1 MSGAATQPSA
11 PNSSRP
17 SGAGVRGQTARVA
30 PLDHRPAGDGAGAL
44 AAAFKDGIDLL
55 AGQLRA
61 PLAERRESLDYA
73 LGEEPFLLLAT
84 DLRPS
89 AEFPVV
95 LPVVEEKLIE
105 RADIAGS
112 RVAGIRF
119 AGPLHVGD
127 HAHDLLPN
135 YVGWVGDSDDVLE
148 ALRHLCLP
156 IGAFDDGGVGIQ
168 DKLRLGEHRAIGAV
182 EAASDLTRELD
193 VGSLVS
199 THRHDVAFDDDDVS
213 ALEYRV
219 LEESEVHVV
228 RLVAHLFF
236 KRRHALH
243 PAERR
248 HHREE

>member
-1 MSGAATQPSA
+1 MSGASNQPSD

-17 SGAGVRGQTARVA
+17 SGAGVRGQTDRVA
-30 PLDHRPAGDGAGAL
+30 HLDHRPAGDGAGAL
-44 AAAFKDGIDLL
+44 AASFKDGIDLF

-61 PLAERRESLDYA
+61 PLTERRETLDDA

-84 DLRPS
+84 DLRLS
-89 AEFPVV
+89 AQLPVV
-95 LPVVEEKLIE
+95 LPVVEEKLVE
-105 RADIAGS
+105 RAYVAGS
-112 RVAGIRF
+112 RVAGIRLARPF
-119 AGPLHVGD
+119 HVGD

-135 YVGWVGDSDDVLE
+135 YVGRVGDSDDVLE

-156 IGAFDDGGVGIQ
+156 IGALDDGGLRIE
-168 DKLRLGEHRAIGAV
+168 DELRLGEHRAIRAV
-182 EAASDLTRELD
+182 EAASDLPRELD

-236 KRRHALH
+236 
-243 PAERR
+243 
-248 HHREE
+248 

>member
-1 MSGAATQPSA
+1 MSGASNQPSD

-17 SGAGVRGQTARVA
+17 SGRGGSGEAGRVPYLGQ
-30 PLDHRPAGDGAGAL
+30 RPAGDGAGAL

-95 LPVVEEKLIE
+95 HPVVEEKPIE

-135 YVGWVGDSDDVLE
+135 YVGWVGDFDDDLE
-148 ALRHLCLP
+148 ALRHLCPP
-156 IGAFDDGGVGIQ
+156 IVAFDVWGVGNQ
-168 DKLRLGEHRAIGAV
+168 ERLRPGDYRHIRQVG
-182 EAASDLTRELD
+182 AASDLTRELD

-199 THRHDVAFDDDDVS
+199 THRHDVAFDDDDGS
-213 ALEYRV
+213 ALDYWGI
-219 LEESEVHVV
+219 EV
-228 RLVAHLFF
+228 
-236 KRRHALH
+236 
-243 PAERR
+243 
-248 HHREE
+248 